1 MRWLFLF
8 VLVVLAGCAGKVT
21 PPEPERP
28 DRVTPVALNVMSGFL
43 YDAESSYARPLLE
56 NLGQSGVYTLLNG
69 QRLKRNYFFVDEVL
83 SSSDTKTV
91 LSMKD
96 RQGNWGYITTS
107 ISKRGVANAFLVEHK
122 AVGTAYALVLK
133 RARICLAT
141 NANGAPY
148 WQSGKWR
155 FSSKP
160 GYLECTGLT
169 NSSIYRVGSGMPG
182 LLNPYYEDGDTVL
195 LFRSFGQLQ
204 LIVNALK
211 EQFPHLKLPKIY

>member
-1 MRWLFLF
+1 MRWLFMF
-8 VLVVLAGCAGKVT
+8 VLVLLAGCAGKVP
-21 PPEPERP
+21 PPEPVRP
-28 DRVTPVALNVMSGFL
+28 DRVTPVALNVMSGSF
-43 YDAESSYARPLLE
+43 YDAEASYAQPLLE
-56 NLGQSGVYTLLNG
+56 NLGQPSVYTLLNG
-69 QRLKRNYFFVDEVL
+69 QRLKRNYFFVNEVV
-83 SSSDTKTV
+83 SSSETKTV

-141 NANGAPY
+141 GANGSPY
-148 WQSGKWR
+148 WQSGKWH
-155 FSSKP
+155 FASKP

-182 LLNPYYEDGDTVL
+182 LLHPYYEDGDTVL
-195 LFRSFGQLQ
+195 LFRDFGQLQ
-204 LIVNALK
+204 LIVSSLK